1 MTTVDTKPEPTVLLL
16 MGPTASGKTAL
27 AMTLAEQRPVHLIN
41 MDSAQVYRGFDIGSA
56 KPSATELERYPHALI
71 DIKDPSEP
79 YSAAQFVDDADLQV
93 RKAIEQQRLPVLVGG
108 TMLYARAFCDG
119 LAQLPQ
125 AVPEVR
131 QALAARAQREGWPAL
146 HAELAA
152 QDPEAAARIHP
163 NNHQRLQRALEVL
176 AITGAPLSAHWQAG
190 TAQSVQQR
198 LGVRPVAVGL
208 VPADRALL
216 HAHIAQRFEA
226 MLAQG
231 LLDEVRALRNR
242 GDLDLSLPAV
252 RAVGYRQAWEHLE
265 AGGEE
270 RALVEKGIAAT
281 RQLAKRQL
289 TWLRSWP
296 DLTVLEAD
304 GLLRAGS
311 LEAAN
316 SVLLRLSELVWAR
329 LAK

>member
-1 MTTVDTKPEPTVLLL
+1 MLTQTESTVVLL

-27 AMTLAEQRPVHLIN
+27 AMTLADQRPVHLIN

-56 KPSATELERYPHALI
+56 KPSAAELARYPHALI
-71 DIKDPSEP
+71 DSKDPTEP
-79 YSAAQFVDDADLQV
+79 YSAAQFVSDADIQV
-93 RKAIEQQRLPVLVGG
+93 RKALEQQRLPILVGG
-108 TMLYARAFCDG
+108 TMLYARAFRDG
-119 LAQLPQ
+119 LSQLPQ
-125 AVPEVR
+125 AVPAVR
-131 QALAARAQREGWPAL
+131 AALAARAQREGWPAL

-176 AITGAPLSAHWQAG
+176 AVTGAPLSAHWEAG
-190 TAQSVQQR
+190 TALSVRQR
-198 LGVRPVAVGL
+198 LGVRPLAVGL
-208 VPADRALL
+208 IPGDRALL
-216 HAHIAQRFEA
+216 HKRIAQRFEA
-226 MLAQG
+226 MLAKG
-231 LLDEVRALRNR
+231 LLDEVRALRDR

-265 AGGEE
+265 AGGAEQE
-270 RALVEKGIAAT
+270 LLDKGIAAT

-304 GLLRAGS
+304 GLLRAES
-311 LEAAN
+311 AEAAN
-316 SVLLRLSELVWAR
+316 SVLLQLSELVWAR